1 MKKKEIKIIKYIKDN
16 EDSYDNL
23 LLEDEYILSTS
34 ELTENHGD
42 ATYNREIHSSF
53 DFVKFAKK
61 LFNEAGLNFEEYF
74 DVVVEDYK

>member
-1 MKKKEIKIIKYIKDN
+1 MKKKEIKIIEYTKDG

-34 ELTENHGD
+34 EFTENPED
-42 ATYNREIHSSF
+42 ATYNRGVHSSF
-53 DFVKFAKK
+53 DFVKFAEK

-74 DVVVEDYK
+74 DIVFEDYK